1 MFKLSLRLI
10 IVENSCSKL
19 HGVIPAMHLPVAVFL
34 WSFNQDFQLSLQFSL
49 IHSSES
55 ISGSRTFLISS
66 GGCLS
71 CCLNVS
77 QTLSVTSTSTS
88 ISTNLCLCL
97 YPFNSNVVLGVA
109 GVGGAVAGE
118 FHGVEDR
125 SGENSS
131 KKSKFTLS
139 IHSSPTC
146 LEAEVPSPVGSS
158 KVSSHSSRKRDIT
171 LTAWLFYSSQIV
183 GCHFLQDSKTWLVLG
198 ESTPTAGDV
207 GVPLDMVMKVKWN
220 ISYILLPL
228 ISSSRCDIHCDL
240 RDANPISS
248 I

>member
-1 MFKLSLRLI
+1 MWAKHYLLPRLLPLFLLT
-10 IVENSCSKL
+10 SASASTPL
-19 HGVIPAMHLPVAVFL
+19 IPM
-34 WSFNQDFQLSLQFSL
+34 
-49 IHSSES
+49 
-55 ISGSRTFLISS
+55 
-66 GGCLS
+66 
-71 CCLNVS
+71 
-77 QTLSVTSTSTS
+77 
-88 ISTNLCLCL
+88 
-97 YPFNSNVVLGVA
+97 VVLGVA
-109 GVGGAVAGE
+109 GVGGAIAGE

-146 LEAEVPSPVGSS
+146 LEAEVPSPVGGSS

-171 LTAWLFYSSQIV
+171 LTEWLLYSSQIV

-207 GVPLDMVMKVKWN
+207 GVLLDMVMKVKWN